1 MSYAQGVNETLY
13 IKPEGA
19 GGALNPATPW
29 APLRLISNSLTQSVE
44 ELESDEMLPGRH
56 TAESRSG
63 ASSVSGDLEGE
74 LTFGTFDALIEAAFH
89 GTWTSKTLA
98 DVTLSAAAL
107 DSSFSDSGNGFVDAG
122 FVVGDVITV
131 TGFSTAANNGRFKI
145 ATVAAGTITVTAEN
159 GAAVTLA
166 DELAGESVT
175 IETDAAL
182 KTGSTRRKFA
192 ILKHNED
199 IGRWLIYRGC
209 EVNTVA
215 LDCPLQGKI
224 GVTLSIIGTKE
235 EPYTFNPATETLGQP
250 TTTVMMT
257 TFEGDLFEGGTGLNH
272 ATALNLSLENG
283 MEAIYRLFSRDAYD
297 IKLGRISVSGSLSAY
312 IEDNRLKDKYLGE
325 TKTALALTLTDG
337 ENAYKISMS
346 RAKLTTANE
355 DGTGD
360 DAKTQSYDF
369 RAFNDQ
375 AVGSEITI
383 TRIAA

>member
-19 GGALNPATPW
+19 GGTLNPAVPW
-29 APLRLISNSLTQSVE
+29 VPLRLISNSLTQSFE
-44 ELESDEMLPGRH
+44 ELESDELLPGRH
-56 TAESRSG
+56 QAESRSG
-63 ASSVSGDLEGE
+63 TSSVSGDLEGE

-98 DVTLSAAAL
+98 DVTLSAAAA
-107 DSSFSDSGNGFVDAG
+107 DSSISDSDAGFVDAG
-122 FVVGDVITV
+122 FVVGDIITV
-131 TGFSTAANNGRFKI
+131 AGFATAANNGRFKI

-159 GAAVTLA
+159 GDAVTLV

-175 IETDAAL
+175 IETDAVL

-224 GVTLSIIGTKE
+224 GITSSVIGTKE
-235 EPYTFNPATETLGQP
+235 EAYTFDPLTETLGDP
-250 TTTVMMT
+250 TTTVMMS

-297 IKLGRISVSGSLSAY
+297 IKLGRINVSGSLSAY

-325 TKTALALTLTDG
+325 TKTPISITLTDG
-337 ENAYKISMS
+337 ENAYRIDLS
-346 RAKLTTANE
+346 RAKLTTASE
-355 DGTGD
+355 DGSGD
-360 DAKTQSYDF
+360 DALTQNYDF

>member
-19 GGALNPATPW
+19 GGTLNPAVPW
-29 APLRLISNSLTQSVE
+29 VPLRLISNSLTQSFE

-56 TAESRSG
+56 QAESRSG
-63 ASSVSGDLEGE
+63 TSSVSGDLEGE

-122 FVVGDVITV
+122 FVVGDIVRV
-131 TGFSTAANNGRFKI
+131 SGFATAANNGRFKI
-145 ATVAAGTITVTAEN
+145 ASVAAGTITVTAVDGSPVALVDE
-159 GAAVTLA
+159 AAGQA
-166 DELAGESVT
+166 VT
-175 IETDAAL
+175 IETDAVL

-224 GVTLSIIGTKE
+224 GITFSVIGTKE
-235 EPYTFNPATETLGQP
+235 EAYTFDPETETLGQP

-312 IEDNRLKDKYLGE
+312 IEDTRLKDKYLGE
-325 TKTALALTLTDG
+325 TKTALAITLTDG
-337 ENAYKISMS
+337 ENAYRLDMT
-346 RAKLTTANE
+346 RAKLTTATE
-355 DGTGD
+355 EGSGD
-360 DAKTQSYDF
+360 DALTQNYDF
-369 RAFNDQ
+369 RAFNDP

>member
-1 MSYAQGVNETLY
+1 MPYAQGVNETLY

-29 APLRLISNSLTQSVE
+29 VPLRLISNSLTQSFE

-56 TAESRSG
+56 QAESRTG
-63 ASSVSGDLEGE
+63 TASVTGDLEGE
-74 LTFGTFDALIEAAFH
+74 LSFGTFDMLIEAVMH
-89 GTWTSKTLA
+89 GTWSSKTLA

-122 FVVGDVITV
+122 FEVGDVVRV
-131 TGFSTAANNGRFKI
+131 TGFAAAANNGRFKI
-145 ATVAAGTITVTAEN
+145 ASVAAGKITVTDLS
-159 GAAVTLA
+159 GDPVTLA
-166 DELAGESVT
+166 DEAAGEAVT
-175 IETDAAL
+175 IETDAVL

-209 EVNTVA
+209 EVNTMA

-224 GVTLSIIGTKE
+224 GVTFSVIGTKE
-235 EPYTFNPATETLGQP
+235 EKYTFDPLTETLGQP

-297 IKLGRISVSGSLSAY
+297 IKLGRINVSGSLSAY
-312 IEDNRLKDKYLGE
+312 IEDTRLKDKYLGE
-325 TKTALALTLTDG
+325 TKTALAITLTDG
-337 ENAYKISMS
+337 ENAYRIDMS
-346 RAKLTTANE
+346 RAKLTTATE
-355 DGTGD
+355 EGSGD
-360 DAKTQSYDF
+360 DALTQSYDY
-369 RAFNDQ
+369 RAFNDP

>member
-1 MSYAQGVNETLY
+1 MPYAQGVNETLY

-29 APLRLISNSLTQSVE
+29 VPLRLISNSLTQSFE

-56 TAESRSG
+56 QAESRTG
-63 ASSVSGDLEGE
+63 TASVTGDLEGE
-74 LTFGTFDALIEAAFH
+74 LSFGTFDMLIEAVMH
-89 GTWTSKTLA
+89 GTWSSKTLA
-98 DVTLSAAAL
+98 DVTLSAAEA
-107 DSSFSDSGNGFVDAG
+107 DSSFNDSDSGFVDAG
-122 FVVGDVITV
+122 FVVGDVIRV
-131 TGFSTAANNGRFKI
+131 TGFATAANNGRFKI
-145 ATVAAGTITVTAEN
+145 ASVAAGKITVTDLS
-159 GAAVTLA
+159 GDPVTLA
-166 DELAGESVT
+166 DEAAGESVT
-175 IETDAAL
+175 IETDAVL

-209 EVNTVA
+209 EVNTMA

-224 GVTLSIIGTKE
+224 GITFSVIGTKE
-235 EPYTFNPATETLGQP
+235 EAYAFDPNTETLGEP
-250 TTTVMMT
+250 TTTVMMS

-325 TKTALALTLTDG
+325 TKTALAITLTDG
-337 ENAYKISMS
+337 ENAYRIDMS
-346 RAKLTTANE
+346 RAKLTTATE
-355 DGTGD
+355 EGSGD
-360 DAKTQSYDF
+360 DALTQSYDY
-369 RAFNDQ
+369 RAFNDPS
-375 AVGSEITI
+375 VGSEITI

>member
-1 MSYAQGVNETLY
+1 MPYAQGVNQNSY
-13 IKPEGA
+13 IKIEGA
-19 GGALNPATPW
+19 NGELNPATPW
-29 APLRLISNSLTQSVE
+29 TPLRLITNGLSQSVE

-56 TAESRSG
+56 QAESRSG
-63 ASSVSGDLEGE
+63 TSSVSGDLEGE

-89 GTWTSKTLA
+89 GAWTSKTLA
-98 DVTLSAAAL
+98 DVTLSAAAA
-107 DSSFSDSGNGFVDAG
+107 DSSFNDSGAGFVDAG
-122 FVVGDVITV
+122 FVVGDLVTV
-131 TGFSTAANNGRFKI
+131 SGFATAANNGRFKI
-145 ATVAAGTITVTAEN
+145 ATVAAGTITVTAAN
-159 GAAVTLA
+159 GDPVVLV
-166 DELAGESVT
+166 DEDAGESVT
-175 IETDAAL
+175 IETDAVL

-224 GVTLSIIGTKE
+224 GITFSVIGTKE
-235 EPYTFNPATETLGQP
+235 EAYAFDPLTETLGQP
-250 TTTVMMT
+250 TTTVMMS

-325 TKTALALTLTDG
+325 TKTALAITLTDG
-337 ENAYKISMS
+337 ENAYRIDMT
-346 RAKLTTANE
+346 RAKLTTATE
-355 DGTGD
+355 EGSGD
-360 DAKTQSYDF
+360 DPLTQNYDF